1 MANDE
6 KYQKGLA
13 NRAKVFGAEE
23 EERRKKFEAACPDFA
38 RFVTE
43 NIYGDLYERKGMD
56 PKIRERIILA
66 ILCTKGRDVEFEH
79 HVKTKNSG
87 LQREVAASIKEYLQE
102 VFQKNHG
109 FDLEFPVRMRTRRAD
124 SWPSS
129 FCSARAPGTTS
140 CGPSRAVRR
149 RRAWGSCVSSIAPG

>member
-13 NRAKVFGAEE
+13 NRAKVFGVEE

-79 HVKTKNSG
+79 HVKAGLNVGLKKEDIQELLMVCALFSGVPNAIGATKAS
-87 LQREVAASIKEYLQE
+87 LRVFEEVGI
-102 VFQKNHG
+102 
-109 FDLEFPVRMRTRRAD
+109 
-124 SWPSS
+124 
-129 FCSARAPGTTS
+129 
-140 CGPSRAVRR
+140 
-149 RRAWGSCVSSIAPG
+149 